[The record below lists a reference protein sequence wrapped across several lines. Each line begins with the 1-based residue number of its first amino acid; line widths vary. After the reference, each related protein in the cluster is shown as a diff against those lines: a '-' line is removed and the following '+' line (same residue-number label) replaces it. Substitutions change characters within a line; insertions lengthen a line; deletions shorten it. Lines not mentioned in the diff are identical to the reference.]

1 MKRTVLSTAVVAV
14 FTLLTLASCGKNSK
28 AYKELQSD
36 YDSLNLIS
44 QSQIG
49 ELDSIVSFIITNFQD
64 INQME
69 GMIDANSIKGGDIE
83 VSQRTKIEDNIRM
96 IRERLQSN
104 KEEIAKLNQRLRKS
118 KNSAG
123 ALQKTISALEKQLS
137 VKTKEILELTEEL
150 QRKNIQISQLDSM
163 VTDLNKDVEEN
174 KQTISKQEQTIQSQD
189 KEINTVSYCVGT
201 SSDLKEMDILKNGKV
216 STENYESSYFR
227 KVDKRTLTSIP
238 LYAKRATLL
247 TNHPESSYQL
257 VKGSDNMLTLQITDT
272 NLFWSHSRVLVVKVN

>member
-1 MKRTVLSTAVVAV
+1 MKRTVLATAVVAV